1 MRELDRILSV
11 VSEVRRRLVR
21 VGVVLAGI
29 FGFLILFEL
38 VPFRLRLLGL
48 SIPFAYPWPSPFY
61 NVTAQVFRAMVTWML
76 PPNVSLLNVGVADS
90 IVAQMEI
97 GLLLTIIV
105 GMPWIVH
112 EAGAFLVPAL
122 RKNERAL
129 LREIGIPASA
139 LFALGTAIG
148 IFVLTPFTFRLL
160 FLYVAAMNLAPVLGV
175 QSFVTFALLYSL
187 AFGIVFE
194 LPVFLY
200 ALTRLGVVRASAW
213 RKHWRGAVIGAL
225 VFGMIVTPDNSG
237 ITMLLIALPMFGLY
251 LGGAYFASRWE
262 HRRDRRG
269 RPKALAGAGKT
280 DGTLL

>member
-1 MRELDRILSV
+1 MGDLDRILSV
-11 VSEVRRRLVR
+11 VSEARRRLVR
-21 VGVVLAGI
+21 VGVVLAAI

-38 VPFRLRLLGL
+38 VPIRLAVFGVAVPL
-48 SIPFAYPWPSPFY
+48 AYPWPSPFY
-61 NVTAQVFRAMVTWML
+61 NVTAQVFRAMTVWML

-97 GLLLTIIV
+97 GFLLTLIV

-122 RKNERAL
+122 RQNERGL
-129 LREIGIPASA
+129 LRQVGIPASI
-139 LFALGTAIG
+139 LFAIGTALG
-148 IFVLTPFTFRLL
+148 LFLLTPFTFRLL
-160 FLYVAAMNLAPVLGV
+160 FYYVAAMNLAPVLGV

-187 AFGIVFE
+187 AFGVVFE

-200 ALTRLGVVRASAW
+200 ALTRLGVVRAAAW

-225 VFGMIVTPDNSG
+225 VFGMVVTPDNSG

-251 LGGAYFASRWE
+251 LGGAYFAVRWE
-262 HRRDRRG
+262 RRRETSGRRTT
-269 RPKALAGAGKT
+269 AAGAG
-280 DGTLL
+280 